1 MNLSWKTA
9 LAFMIAV
16 TVAYGPCAAIAESQ
30 NNDKF
35 HQSFAL
41 DIFGNANMDQDID
54 ENDIAYLEGVIKGTN
69 DATNLSDANYDG
81 KIDAQD
87 IEQIK
92 EIINGTE
99 KDLTL
104 IDTAG
109 RIVTVH
115 EPIERLIE
123 IGFTSSEVLRTLKME
138 RDRIVGVGNYTL
150 QKEAF
155 FPEFSDAP
163 NVGDSSS
170 PNFELIVKLQPDLVL
185 LYAAGHSEEMAAIEK
200 TLKTADPRIIVVGF
214 GFNQPSIFI
223 KEFKTLSYI
232 LGKTNESDEF
242 IEFYNNWI
250 DAIWEETK
258 NIPDSEKPT
267 VYLETPYGSYG
278 DNASYGTCTKDHW
291 MGERIQM
298 AGGYNVFSEIPG
310 AKTMNVDPEEVMTRN
325 PDIIVKDTYA
335 GSYSEDNISALID
348 VRNEVLNRPELANTT
363 AVKNGRVYVIAHKDF
378 VYGPSNFIAIAYLAK
393 WFHPDLLDDLGDPQQ
408 FHQEYL
414 NRFQGLDFDLNEHG
428 AFVYPPLNES

>member
-1 MNLSWKTA
+1 MNRSWKTVLA
-9 LAFMIAV
+9 LAIAATMV
-16 TVAYGPCAAIAESQ
+16 YGALGAAAEIQ

-35 HQSFAL
+35 YKDFTL
-41 DIFGNANMDQDID
+41 DIFGNANMDQNID
-54 ENDIAYLEGVIKGTN
+54 ENDITYLKEVIKGTN

-87 IEQIK
+87 IEQVK

-104 IDTAG
+104 IDSAG
-109 RIVTVH
+109 RTVTIKEPVKRIV
-115 EPIERLIE
+115 E
-123 IGFTSSEVLRTLKME
+123 IGFTSSEVLRSLKVE
-138 RDRIVGVGNYTL
+138 RDKIVGIGNYTL
-150 QKEAF
+150 QKNAF

-163 NVGDSSS
+163 NVGDSAS
-170 PNFELIVKLQPDLVL
+170 PNYELIIKLQPDIVL

-200 TLKTADPRIIVVGF
+200 TLKTADPKISVVGF

-232 LGKTNESDEF
+232 LGKTNEANEF
-242 IEFYNNWI
+242 IDFYSKWI
-250 DAIWEETK
+250 DAIWEKTK
-258 NIPDSEKPT
+258 DIPDNEKPT

-291 MGERIQM
+291 MGERILM
-298 AGGYNVFSEIPG
+298 AGGYNIFSDIPG
-310 AKTMNVDPEEVMTRN
+310 TKTMNVDPEEVMKRD

-335 GSYSEDNISALID
+335 GGYPEDNISALIE
-348 VRNEVLNRPELANTT
+348 VRTEVMNRPELANTT
-363 AVKNGRVYVIAHKDF
+363 AVKNRQVYVIAHKDF

-393 WFHPDLLDDLGDPQQ
+393 WFHPNLLDDLGDAQE

-414 NRFQGLDFDLNEHG
+414 NRFQGLDFDLSKHG